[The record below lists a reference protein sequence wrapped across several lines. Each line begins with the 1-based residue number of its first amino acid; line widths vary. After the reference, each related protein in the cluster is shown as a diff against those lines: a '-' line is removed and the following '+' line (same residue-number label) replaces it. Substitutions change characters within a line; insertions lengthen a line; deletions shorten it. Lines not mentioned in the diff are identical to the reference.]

1 MASDSDIHGSARW
14 PHHINIIQ
22 PSKITYPY
30 SPSIASTA
38 SSSSDSVFSV
48 DAPSSQSSASS
59 DSWSSSS
66 DRSSWISETEDAY
79 FRSRDT
85 ALQPTEELIPTIIDS
100 CSAYRTVNLAPPVT
114 SESRQHPRRTQR
126 LSSSDSQDGKTTVS
140 CPRLP
145 PSLVRQSDRKDNFVD
160 SLVGKLT

>member
-1 MASDSDIHGSARW
+1 MACGPDINEAARW
-14 PHHINIIQ
+14 PHHINITQ
-22 PSKITYPY
+22 TSKVTCPY

-66 DRSSWISETEDAY
+66 DRSSWISETEDTY
-79 FRSRDT
+79 FRSRDS
-85 ALQPTEELIPTIIDS
+85 LVQPAEEFVSTIV
-100 CSAYRTVNLAPPVT
+100 SAYGAANIVPPIP

-126 LSSSDSQDGKTTVS
+126 LNSSESQDGKSGIPCVR
-140 CPRLP
+140 PP